1 MTCETN
7 KMDFYK
13 AMVFASWGIPPPAPL
28 SVSGRLPQTQA
39 EYQHE

>member
-13 AMVFASWGIPPPAPL
+13 AMVFASWEISPDTPICLRA
-28 SVSGRLPQTQA
+28 VPQTRA